1 MSKKMQTI
9 KNNMIYVVLLTVTF
23 LTTFC
28 MLTTFDYWDL
38 DSMTAWSLNV
48 WDLLF

>member
-1 MSKKMQTI
+1 MSEKVRTI

-28 MLTTFDYWDL
+28 MLITFDYYPV
-38 DSMTAWSLNV
+38 AASLLIQFNMNV
-48 WDLLF
+48 WR